1 MNAMNIIYSQH
12 YFNTLVDETFWEH
25 LTLLKV
31 QFCFEKFIGSM
42 ANWVKT
48 PTLLDES
55 KFDFGACLVFNNIMH
70 NNHYITLKLPLTCDP
85 IT

>member
-1 MNAMNIIYSQH
+1 MNTMSIISFQH
-12 YFNTLVDETFWEH
+12 YFNLLVEETLWEH

-31 QFCFEKFIGSM
+31 QFCFEKFIGLV
-42 ANWVKT
+42 AGWVKI

-55 KFDFGACLVFNNIMH
+55 KFDFGACLFYTIMH
-70 NNHYITLKLPLTCDP
+70 NNHYITSELPLTCNP